1 MKLWSTVTL
10 TDKCSFLVIT
20 NKPQVHITVTL
31 QYTILLVEWMLP
43 LEKRMKLWQHKMY
56 LEEFKTT

>member
-10 TDKCSFLVIT
+10 TDKCSFTVIA

-31 QYTILLVEWMLP
+31 QYTTLLVEWFQCFHWKK
-43 LEKRMKLWQHKMY
+43 EWNCDNSNVFRAI
-56 LEEFKTT
+56 